1 MEGTNGTQ
9 SRSNLLERTREEAR
23 FFWSDAVEIRGDL
36 QELAAKEVQLLGAEV
51 REQISHATRIAMWGG
66 LAAIVAMIF
75 LAFAFVTLM
84 YALAE
89 AMETWTAALITT
101 GVIGLILSVLGY
113 LAYSHLKQLTVVPKR
128 TINSLKEDAEWARN
142 LLKSNKR

>member
-1 MEGTNGTQ
+1 
-9 SRSNLLERTREEAR
+9 
-23 FFWSDAVEIRGDL
+23 
-36 QELAAKEVQLLGAEV
+36 V